1 MSGLLFVFLRIRP
14 SLLSI
19 VLFSLL
25 FFGYEVALLL
35 WLQFTSA
42 AIIAG
47 IVGSLLLTSVGG
59 ESGRTWLTTGYGGLL
74 IILAGLMRADALPYG
89 LVVVAPFLVER
100 LIRLRRWRP
109 VLSMG
114 AFVAIALAAPV
125 LNEWHYRSDPRWQG
139 FDAFRTVRGI
149 VVDSQRVDYNAS
161 TRPFFDS
168 LGWSATDWGLMRSWF
183 YADPRV
189 FTAERMQKMATH
201 FQQSGW
207 RRPHA
212 WGYLENRLSPLIVFE
227 RMTYA
232 NMLLA
237 FLLASGRRLRL
248 VLLGGG
254 QGLWVLGLLALF
266 ACLEARIMMPA
277 AFGWGMIVFVI
288 ALEAAQARA
297 IAPQERR
304 PAALPRAFRAAGT
317 LAVLLVYGFV
327 SYRVARHN
335 LELSSVN
342 QRSQSAFR
350 SLVETAID
358 RYVAKDPQAIF
369 FNWGASSPFQHMS
382 PFDTDREV
390 ARLRIVSLGWN
401 QLSPLFEERL
411 RDLGL
416 DDIRQALVGNP
427 HVYFFMPTAGIDP
440 LKQFVKEHYGQ
451 EIAAAKTDRV
461 SAAAGSGA
469 NRLELEVPVVQLKNR
484 GPSETGR

>member
-1 MSGLLFVFLRIRP
+1 
-14 SLLSI
+14 
-19 VLFSLL
+19 
-25 FFGYEVALLL
+25 
-35 WLQFTSA
+35 
-42 AIIAG
+42 
-47 IVGSLLLTSVGG
+47 
-59 ESGRTWLTTGYGGLL
+59 
-74 IILAGLMRADALPYG
+74 
-89 LVVVAPFLVER
+89 
-100 LIRLRRWRP
+100 
-109 VLSMG
+109 
-114 AFVAIALAAPV
+114 
-125 LNEWHYRSDPRWQG
+125 
-139 FDAFRTVRGI
+139 
-149 VVDSQRVDYNAS
+149 
-161 TRPFFDS
+161 
-168 LGWSATDWGLMRSWF
+168 MRSWF

-237 FLLASGRRLRL
+237 FLLAGGRRLRL

-254 QGLWVLGLLALF
+254 QGFWVLGLLALF
-266 ACLEARIMMPA
+266 ACFWKLEPRIMMPA
-277 AFGWGMIVFVI
+277 AFGLGMIVFVI

-304 PAALPRAFRAAGT
+304 PAALPRAFRPAGT

-358 RYVAKDPQAIF
+358 RYVPKDPQAIF
-369 FNWGASSPFQHMS
+369 FNWGASFPFQYMS

-390 ARLRIVSLGWN
+390 ARLRVVQLGWN

-427 HVYFFMPTAGIDP
+427 HIYFFMPTAGIDP